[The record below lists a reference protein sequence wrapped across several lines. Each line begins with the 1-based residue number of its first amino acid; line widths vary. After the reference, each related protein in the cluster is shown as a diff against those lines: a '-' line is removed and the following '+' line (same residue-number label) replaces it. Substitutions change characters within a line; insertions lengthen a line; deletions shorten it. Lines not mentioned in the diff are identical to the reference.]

1 MMARERPCPDRWAP
15 CAGLAGPVALPRSLS
30 GLRPAPSGGSAGR
43 AVLRDGLRLT
53 IAVAGWIPAIIRRL
67 NDCFSSKKC
76 SAFNV
81 INSGAEIP
89 KSQRP

>member
-1 MMARERPCPDRWAP
+1 MVARERLFPDRWAL
-15 CAGLAGPVALPRSLS
+15 CAGLAGPMALPRSFS
-30 GLRPAPSGGSAGR
+30 GLGPAPSGGSAGR

-53 IAVAGWIPAIIRRL
+53 IAAAGWIPAVIRRL
-67 NDCFSSKKC
+67 NVCFRSKKC
-76 SAFNV
+76 KDLNV